1 MTTATLEEAVHRWHE
16 AVDRRSAEAARVA
29 VTDPVVVLGPKG
41 AGRISADDFV
51 DWIDRSGITLTAR
64 SWHPVGRRYLVVEQD
79 ARWPE
84 GEGPTRVATVFRS
97 SEGRVSA
104 ALRLPDLRS
113 ALDLAL
119 ICSELDETP

>member
-1 MTTATLEEAVHRWHE
+1 MTTATLEAAVNRWHE
-16 AVDRRSAEAARVA
+16 AVNRRSPDAARAA
-29 VTDPVVVLGPKG
+29 VTDPVVVLGPRG
-41 AGRISADDFV
+41 AGRISAEDFV
-51 DWIDRSGITLTAR
+51 DWIERSGITLTAR
-64 SWHPVGRRYLVVEQD
+64 SWHPVGGRFLVVEQD
-79 ARWPE
+79 ARWPKDD
-84 GEGPTRVATVFRS
+84 GPTRVATVFRS

>member
-1 MTTATLEEAVHRWHE
+1 MNRWHE
-16 AVDRRSAEAARVA
+16 AVNRHSPEVARAA

-51 DWIDRSGITLTAR
+51 DWIDRSGIELTAR
-64 SWHPVGRRYLVVEQD
+64 SWHPVGGRFLVVEQD
-79 ARWPE
+79 ARWPADA
-84 GEGPTRVATVFRS
+84 GPTRIATVFRATG
-97 SEGRVSA
+97 GRVSA

-119 ICSELDETP
+119 ICAELDETP

>member
-1 MTTATLEEAVHRWHE
+1 MTTATLEEAVNRWHE
-16 AVDRRSAEAARVA
+16 AVNRRSADEARAT

-41 AGRISADDFV
+41 AGRIGADDFV

-64 SWHPVGRRYLVVEQD
+64 SWHPVGDRFLVVEQD
-79 ARWPE
+79 ARWPADD
-84 GEGPTRVATVFRS
+84 GPTLVATVFRS
-97 SEGRVSA
+97 TCGRVSA